1 MSVSFITFFVCD
13 FYVALLW
20 HCEKN
25 WNVWLAWKCSDN
37 IEKNRKDRQ
46 WCQRRKTPETPVNSR
61 KPPIIF
67 YVVTEVLWGLPGPSL
82 CDIIDGPHCIPISVN
97 ITISET
103 LENFYRT
110 VGKIIIRTTSRNLS
124 SLFFCSNVH
133 NSSESQSLILR
144 FANQPNLRVGGVY
157 GIALL
162 LLLKEGN

>member
-1 MSVSFITFFVCD
+1 MMSQKEDPRNT
-13 FYVALLW
+13 
-20 HCEKN
+20 
-25 WNVWLAWKCSDN
+25 
-37 IEKNRKDRQ
+37 RQ
-46 WCQRRKTPETPVNSR
+46 QQEV
-61 KPPIIF
+61 PIIF

-110 VGKIIIRTTSRNLS
+110 LGKIIIRTTSRNLS
-124 SLFFCSNVH
+124 FFSNVH

-162 LLLKEGN
+162 LLLKEGNQGLAQPFSNFSKNHY